1 MPHGPASGAV
11 DPPEVAVVKVL
22 RWVVAGLLLGA
33 AAAFLVELLL
43 PRRRSS
49 AGSSGYLPPRA
60 SSDRHAV
67 LRG

>member
-1 MPHGPASGAV
+1 MPHGPARGAV

-43 PRRRSS
+43 PRRRPSG
-49 AGSSGYLPPRA
+49 GSSGYVPPRA
-60 SSDRHAV
+60 STDRHAV